1 MYLLCLR
8 FVFSHFL
15 LFDSLK
21 IQTHSFPKFNTSHQ
35 WLLTYGKVPQTK
47 FFFCVW
53 EAFRKQEPQNDKKKT
68 NTRVLRKNKVP
79 FSQWKPQSPDHS
91 RDIYSFKTKTL
102 YGFCYVLSW
111 EFKFWQKI
119 ITCFFLF
126 WISSE
131 MHTCKEKY
139 RCTDEWYSIT
149 VMLRSKTRT

>member
-1 MYLLCLR
+1 MFFLIFFFLIPLKYRHTLFQNLTLLINDFWHTER
-8 FVFSHFL
+8 SHKQNFSFVFEKLLESKSHRM
-15 LFDSLK
+15 
-21 IQTHSFPKFNTSHQ
+21 I
-35 WLLTYGKVPQTK
+35 
-47 FFFCVW
+47 
-53 EAFRKQEPQNDKKKT
+53 KKKN